1 MKIVASDCWIERFVL
16 KESYSIAYEDN
27 ISHCDNVFLTLHT
40 DDGYTGWGMAAP
52 DEVVTGETAKSVL
65 KAYSSHIEECMRGEN
80 PFYYSRLYEELREA
94 LPGQSS
100 ALAMVEI
107 ALYDIMAQKA
117 EVPLYMFLGGF
128 RPRIITSVTVGIMEE
143 QLVLERVEKLMQEGI
158 RSIKI
163 KGGRDVERDIKVVE
177 AVRKIIGKN
186 VALTFDANQGYSLIE
201 AAHFI
206 RNIKHTDLELIE
218 QPTSPELT
226 NQWHLLRQEGN
237 IPIMADESLKK
248 LSDSFTLTTRQSVD
262 FLNIKLMKVGGI
274 TPALQINN
282 SARSANVRCMMGC
295 MDESSLG
302 IAAGLHVALAR
313 PNISHAD
320 LDSWLDVEND
330 PFAGLVILQD
340 GYITPTNL
348 PGLGIPKE
356 KQSKM
361 RG

>member
-1 MKIVASDCWIERFVL
+1 MKIVASDCWVERFTL
-16 KESYSIAYEDN
+16 KESYTIAYEDN

-40 DDGYTGWGMAAP
+40 DDGYIGWGMAAP
-52 DEVVTGETAKSVL
+52 DEVVTGETAQTVL
-65 KAYSSHIEECMRGEN
+65 NAYSSQIEECMRGEN

-128 RPRIITSVTVGIMEE
+128 RPRIITSVTVGIMEDS
-143 QLVLERVEKLMQEGI
+143 LVLERIDKLIQQGI

-163 KGGRDVERDIKVVE
+163 KGVRDVERDIRIVE
-177 AVRKIIGKN
+177 NVRKKIGRH

-206 RNIKHTDLELIE
+206 RNVKHADLELME

-295 MDESSLG
+295 MDESCLG

-320 LDSWLDVEND
+320 LDSWLDIEND
-330 PFAGLVILQD
+330 PFDGLVILQD
-340 GYITPTNL
+340 GYLTPTNL

-356 KQSKM
+356 LQSKM
-361 RG
+361 RR

>member
-1 MKIVASDCWIERFVL
+1 MKIISSECWVEHFKL
-16 KESYSIAYEDN
+16 KESYSIAYESD
-27 ISHCDNVFLTLHT
+27 ISHCDNVFLILRT
-40 DDGYTGWGMAAP
+40 DDGYIGHGMAAP
-52 DEVVTGETAKSVL
+52 DQLITGEDAGTVTQ
-65 KAYSSHIEECMRGEN
+65 AYRGHIESCMKGEN

-117 EVPLYMFLGGF
+117 GVPLYMFLGGF
-128 RPRIITSVTVGIMEE
+128 KQQIITSVTIGIMEE
-143 QLVLERVEKLMQEGI
+143 QEVLERTARLIRQGI
-158 RSIKI
+158 KAVKI
-163 KGGRDVERDIKVVE
+163 KGGKDVERDIRMISL
-177 AVRKIIGKN
+177 VRKSIGDGI
-186 VALTFDANQGYSLIE
+186 ALTFDANQGYSLIE

-206 RNIKHTDLELIE
+206 RNTKHANLELIE

-226 NQWHLLRQEGN
+226 FQWHLLRQEGN

-248 LSDSFTLTTRQSVD
+248 LADSFSLTSRQAVD

-274 TPALQINN
+274 TPALQINS
-282 SARSANVRCMMGC
+282 SARSAAVKCMMGC

-320 LDSWLDVEND
+320 LDSWLDIEED
-330 PFAGLVILQD
+330 PFAGLIILKD
-340 GYITPTNL
+340 GYLRTTEL
-348 PGLGIPKE
+348 PGLGIK
-356 KQSKM
+356 K
-361 RG
+361 